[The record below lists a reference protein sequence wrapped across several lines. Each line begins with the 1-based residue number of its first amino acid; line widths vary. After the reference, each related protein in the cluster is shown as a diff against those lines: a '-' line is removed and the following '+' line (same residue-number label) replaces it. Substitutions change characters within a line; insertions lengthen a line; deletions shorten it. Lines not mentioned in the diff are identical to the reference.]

1 MGFLKVSWKQVEK
14 CLDEMIE
21 YQQKNLLAQARQL
34 VEGLTSE
41 DILQPND
48 FPALEINPYF
58 RYEEGVLAGLQ
69 SARIALSAL
78 KKEASH

>member
-1 MGFLKVSWKQVEK
+1 MSWKQVEK

>member
-1 MGFLKVSWKQVEK
+1 
-14 CLDEMIE
+14 MIE